1 VSKSAPDA
9 ASQPACHT
17 PGPWE
22 WDGHT
27 LRPSVPDPSVSAV
40 HSILEADGGHGFL
53 RSKPSQ
59 TIAEL
64 DADRALIAAA
74 PDLLAALTAITR
86 RYRFFMASEGVWDD
100 ALQHAER
107 AIAKAEGRA

>member
-1 VSKSAPDA
+1 MDSTPTEGGTAR
-9 ASQPACHT
+9 HT

-22 WDGHT
+22 WSGHT
-27 LRPSVPDPSVSAV
+27 LRPSAPDPAVSAV
-40 HSILEADGGHGFL
+40 HSILDADGGHGFL

-74 PDLLAALTAITR
+74 PDLLAALRTLAR
-86 RYRFFMASEGVWDD
+86 RYREALVAEGIWDD

-107 AIAKAEGRA
+107 AIALAEGRKS